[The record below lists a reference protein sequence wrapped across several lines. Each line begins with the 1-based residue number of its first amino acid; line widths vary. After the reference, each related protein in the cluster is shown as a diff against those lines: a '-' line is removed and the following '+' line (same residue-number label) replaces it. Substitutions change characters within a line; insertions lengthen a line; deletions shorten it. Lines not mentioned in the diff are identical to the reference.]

1 MSRDKNT
8 KAFSQQKRHR
18 RQWLTFVRMLRY
30 GANNFTR
37 NAWLTIAA
45 TAVMTI
51 TLLIIFSTV
60 VARDVLMNSVDEISR
75 KVDMSIYLRTETTSA
90 QAAPIIA
97 SLKDLS
103 NVQDAS
109 FTSSEQARERN
120 ANDNKT
126 DQAVLNAINQATNKL
141 PATIRVNLK
150 NINDTSQL
158 DNFVKTN
165 AELKKVIDPERA
177 PSFAGSRR
185 TAIQNLARWTD
196 FAQRAGFAASL
207 LFVCIS
213 ALIVFNTIRMAIFNR
228 RDEIEMMKL
237 IGADKSFIRG
247 PFVVEAI
254 VYGFIAALVATLI
267 GLTVLIL
274 WSPNLQSYGIVMQPT
289 VDFLTSYI
297 GFVLLG
303 MIFLGALVGT
313 ISSLLATRR
322 YLKI

>member
-120 ANDNKT
+120 AKDNKT

-196 FAQRAGFAASL
+196 FALLAHSTASFRRERACHAPERRSRPDATGQPEQLPHAQARR
-207 LFVCIS
+207 
-213 ALIVFNTIRMAIFNR
+213 NTRLDAGCAPSRFESR
-228 RDEIEMMKL
+228 HGSRC
-237 IGADKSFIRG
+237 GARC
-247 PFVVEAI
+247 V
-254 VYGFIAALVATLI
+254 AALQGCPAHVRTLFR
-267 GLTVLIL
+267 L
-274 WSPNLQSYGIVMQPT
+274 PT
-289 VDFLTSYI
+289 
-297 GFVLLG
+297 
-303 MIFLGALVGT
+303 
-313 ISSLLATRR
+313 R
-322 YLKI
+322 